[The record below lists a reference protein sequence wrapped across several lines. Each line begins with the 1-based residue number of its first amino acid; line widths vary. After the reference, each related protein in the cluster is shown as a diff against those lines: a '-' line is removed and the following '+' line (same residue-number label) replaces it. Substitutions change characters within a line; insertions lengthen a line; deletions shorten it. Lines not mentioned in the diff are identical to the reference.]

1 MINKPISK
9 ALLVFAAIIL
19 ALHGL
24 IHLMGTI
31 TYLQIGTI
39 EGFTYKTTLLN
50 GHWDLGSSGIAVFG
64 ALLAVAA
71 NGFLAAAVS
80 ILVDRDCAQSM
91 LLVMTLF
98 SLTLTALDWSTAF
111 AGTIMNLAI
120 LFAFWLGRKRHP
132 GSGLRKPAYQTRFK
146 SQPLANH

>member
-1 MINKPISK
+1 MTENRLTK
-9 ALLVFAAIIL
+9 AFLIFPAIIL

-39 EGFTYKTTLLN
+39 EGFAYKTTLLN
-50 GHWDLGSSGIAVFG
+50 GVWELGSPGIAVFG
-64 ALLAVAA
+64 ALWAVAA

-80 ILVDRDCAQSM
+80 ILVDRDCSQPM

-111 AGTIMNLAI
+111 GGTIMNLVI
-120 LFAFWLGRKRHP
+120 LVAFWLGQKWHP
-132 GSGLRKPAYQTRFK
+132 GSGFRKPARQTRFK
-146 SQPLANH
+146 SQPLTNH